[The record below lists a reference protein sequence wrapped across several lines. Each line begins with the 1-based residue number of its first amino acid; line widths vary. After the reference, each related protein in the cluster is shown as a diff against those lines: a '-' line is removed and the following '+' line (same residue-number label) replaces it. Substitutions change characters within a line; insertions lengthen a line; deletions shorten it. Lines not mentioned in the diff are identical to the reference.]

1 MILTTIEE
9 QAPIPPPSF
18 QREQARL
25 SRALHLN
32 ALTLVTTLHLPSV
45 LTHALT
51 TQQLLSNEEVVFDTA
66 RGRVTCLCT
75 LKPFIIPPGDRTP
88 EYKGEI
94 ATGRDTFNIESET
107 TDGFIMLLR
116 SIERAYKLALRI
128 LGTHARLTFDNV
140 VGGSNRLQE
149 AIRLARLASGT
160 NSTVLLHGETGT
172 GKEIFA
178 QSIHNYSARADG
190 PFVAINCAAIPREL
204 ITTELF
210 GYEGGAFT
218 GADRQGRSGKFE
230 QAHRGTLFLDEI
242 GDMPLD
248 LQASLLRA
256 IETRSIVRIGGQ
268 RIIPADV
275 RVIAATHKDLRE
287 EVRHS
292 MDRTPTLSQKF
303 TAELLGT
310 AFLVFVGPGSI
321 TASNLLLHGTK
332 GVFSLADLGAIAL
345 AFAFA
350 IAAMVYTIGHISGCH
365 INPAVTIAFATTR
378 RISWSEAGMY
388 IVAQLIGGLVG
399 ALMIA
404 LAYSG
409 TPSAAATLGY
419 GATDFSQASTGY
431 IVAIAMEVIG
441 TFFLL
446 FVIMGTAVDGRA
458 PAGWAGLIIGLA
470 VAGEILVFGPITN
483 VLLNP
488 SRSIGP

>member
-1 MILTTIEE
+1 
-9 QAPIPPPSF
+9 
-18 QREQARL
+18 
-25 SRALHLN
+25 
-32 ALTLVTTLHLPSV
+32 
-45 LTHALT
+45 
-51 TQQLLSNEEVVFDTA
+51 
-66 RGRVTCLCT
+66 
-75 LKPFIIPPGDRTP
+75 
-88 EYKGEI
+88 
-94 ATGRDTFNIESET
+94 
-107 TDGFIMLLR
+107 
-116 SIERAYKLALRI
+116 
-128 LGTHARLTFDNV
+128 
-140 VGGSNRLQE
+140 
-149 AIRLARLASGT
+149 
-160 NSTVLLHGETGT
+160 
-172 GKEIFA
+172 
-178 QSIHNYSARADG
+178 
-190 PFVAINCAAIPREL
+190 
-204 ITTELF
+204 
-210 GYEGGAFT
+210 
-218 GADRQGRSGKFE
+218 
-230 QAHRGTLFLDEI
+230 
-242 GDMPLD
+242 
-248 LQASLLRA
+248 
-256 IETRSIVRIGGQ
+256 
-268 RIIPADV
+268 
-275 RVIAATHKDLRE
+275 
-287 EVRHS
+287 

-388 IVAQLIGGLVG
+388 IIAQLIGGLVG

-431 IVAIAMEVIG
+431 IVAIAMEAIG

-483 VLLNP
+483 VSLNP
-488 SRSIGP
+488 SRSIGPVIIQYLFGATSYNLLHLIVYIVGPIVGGVLGVATYDFMTRERAVVGNPELGGIATSAVEG